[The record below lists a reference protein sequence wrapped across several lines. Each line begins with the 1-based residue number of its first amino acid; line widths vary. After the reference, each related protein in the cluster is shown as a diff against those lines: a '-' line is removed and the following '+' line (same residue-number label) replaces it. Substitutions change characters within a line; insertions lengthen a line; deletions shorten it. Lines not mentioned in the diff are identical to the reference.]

1 MEPVWQNQGAAD
13 IAVSIFQLSTIPRIP
28 SFLLNAPVC
37 NHHHHRNRSQN
48 HMMLKLHIV
57 DIPEGIKL
65 LWQWHLEWYKQMGR
79 VN

>member
-37 NHHHHRNRSQN
+37 NHHHHHHHHHHRNRSQN
-48 HMMLKLHIV
+48 HMMPKLDIV
-57 DIPEGIKL
+57 DMPEGIKL
-65 LWQWHLEWYKQMGR
+65 LWQWHLEWC
-79 VN
+79 

>member
-57 DIPEGIKL
+57 DMYARGDQITLAMAFG
-65 LWQWHLEWYKQMGR
+65 M
-79 VN
+79 V